1 MPLIYEAAFTVDL
14 TNFLFVFERLIK
26 RSPYRQF
33 LTENFYVLTIFFKSE
48 IKFIYYSILNFLFH
62 L

>member
-26 RSPYRQF
+26 RTPDRLF
-33 LTENFYVLTIFFKSE
+33 LTDNF
-48 IKFIYYSILNFLFH
+48 
-62 L
+62 